1 MCVCVQGVSLA
12 QAKEK
17 GQLVFLEGLKESLS
31 LLIPQETEAESQ
43 AESQAMGFLRYT
55 HTHRHTHGRPGN
67 RPQLQ
72 ACTVLPFSGLC
83 CVSRDPAVGLC
94 SLYEFI
100 RSSLSGSG
108 DGGAGPEEAWGP
120 PVLLVDDLSVLLS
133 LGVSVGAALDFSHYC
148 RATVCCELQVW
159 PVKRH

>member
-1 MCVCVQGVSLA
+1 M
-12 QAKEK
+12 
-17 GQLVFLEGLKESLS
+17 FLEGLKESLS

-43 AESQAMGFLRYT
+43 AMSFLRYT
-55 HTHRHTHGRPGN
+55 HTHGRPGN

-72 ACTVLPFSGLC
+72 ACTVLAFSGVC
-83 CVSRDPAVGLC
+83 CVFRDPAVGLR

-100 RSSLSGSG
+100 RSSLSGSY

-133 LGVSVGAALDFSHYC
+133 LGVSMGAVLDFSHYC
-148 RATVCCELQVW
+148 RATVCCELQV
-159 PVKRH
+159 